1 MSESLKVGQMVFV
14 ADGEL
19 GVGAVREV
27 GENDWVVNIQNGGDF
42 KLPMRAIKEV
52 HSGKV
57 LLALDQLPPDVREAL
72 RHPHD
77 AEIPTPTYSATDHE
91 DGALKD

>member
-1 MSESLKVGQMVFV
+1 MSESLEVGQMVFV

-19 GVGAVREV
+19 GIGAVREV

-57 LLALDQLPPDVREAL
+57 LLALDQLPQDVGEAL

-77 AEIPTPTYSATDHE
+77 AEIRTPTYSATDHQ